1 MIRKILIAAKG
12 LSLMLC
18 CVLLTVFSQGSREGA
33 ANGIKLCLN
42 VLVPSLFPFM
52 ALTNLFAQTG
62 LCQKLGK
69 PLNKLTQKLLG
80 LSGAAAPVI
89 LMSLIGG
96 YPVGA
101 AGIAQLRRQNA
112 LSGAEAEQAALF
124 AVCAGPGFVIS
135 FAGAGLF
142 GSVNIGLIIFAAQAI
157 SVLLTAPLAR
167 LLRRKEEYSS
177 EKELSSSSSPFS
189 QALVGSVYSAAKSM
203 LTICAFVLLFSA
215 FSGILLQMLPGSAFL
230 TAAAAMLEVSS
241 GIVMLSRGSPVEA
254 AAFLIGFGGICV
266 HFQIFAALGEV
277 RVSKALFFV
286 FRIIQGLLTASL
298 THIGLR
304 LLPQKEAV
312 FSTSHIDRAAVFG
325 GSVLSG
331 AALIGVTICFLAS
344 VKQAIKKQ

>member
-1 MIRKILIAAKG
+1 MIRKFFTAAKC
-12 LSLMLC
+12 LLLALC

-33 ANGIKLCLN
+33 ANGIKLSLN

-52 ALTNLFAQTG
+52 AVTNLFTQTG
-62 LCQKLGK
+62 LCQRLGR
-69 PLNKLTQKLLG
+69 PLNKLTQRLFG

-101 AGIAQLRRQNA
+101 GGIAQLRRQNA
-112 LSGAEAEQAALF
+112 LSEAEAEQAALF

-135 FAGAGLF
+135 FVGAGLY
-142 GSVNIGLIIFAAQAI
+142 GNRDIGLIMFASQAL

-167 LLRRKEEYSS
+167 LLRRKESYYSVR
-177 EKELSSSSSPFS
+177 ELSSPPVAFS
-189 QALVGSVYSAAKSM
+189 QALVSSVYSAAKSM

-215 FSGILLQMLPGSAFL
+215 FSGMLFQMLPGSVYL
-230 TAAAAMLEVSS
+230 TATAAMLEVTS
-241 GIVMLSRGSPVEA
+241 GAVSLAKSFPVEA
-254 AAFLIGFGGICV
+254 VAFLVGFGGLCT
-266 HFQIFAALGEV
+266 HFQIFAALKEV
-277 RVSKALFFV
+277 RVSKTLFFL
-286 FRIIQGLLTASL
+286 FRIIQGLLTSAL
-298 THIGLR
+298 THTGLR

-331 AALIGVTICFLAS
+331 AALVGVTICFLAS
-344 VKQAIKKQ
+344 VKQTIKHQ

>member
-1 MIRKILIAAKG
+1 MIRKFFTAAKC
-12 LSLMLC
+12 LLLALC

-42 VLVPSLFPFM
+42 VLAPSLFPFM
-52 ALTNLFAQTG
+52 AVTNLFAQTG
-62 LCQKLGK
+62 LCQRLGR
-69 PLNKLTQKLLG
+69 PLNKITQKLFG

-101 AGIAQLRRQNA
+101 GGIAQLRRQNA
-112 LSGAEAEQAALF
+112 LSDSEAEQAALF

-135 FAGAGLF
+135 FAGAGLL
-142 GSVNIGLIIFAAQAI
+142 GSVNIGLIIFATQVM

-167 LLRRKEEYSS
+167 LLRREKSHYS
-177 EKELSSSSSPFS
+177 KGELSLSSVPFS
-189 QALVGSVYSAAKSM
+189 QALVISVYSAAKSM
-203 LTICAFVLLFSA
+203 LIICAFVLLFSA
-215 FSGILLQMLPGSAFL
+215 FSGMLFQMMPGSAFL

-241 GIVMLSRGSPVEA
+241 GIVNLSRSSPVEA
-254 AAFLIGFGGICV
+254 VAFFIGFGGICV

-277 RVSKALFFV
+277 RVSKTLFFL
-286 FRIIQGLLTASL
+286 FRIIQGLLTTAL

-304 LLPQKEAV
+304 LVPQKEAV
-312 FSTSHIDRAAVFG
+312 FSTSHVDRAAVFG

-331 AALIGVTICFLAS
+331 AALVGVTICFLAS
-344 VKQAIKKQ
+344 VKQAIKHQ

>member
-1 MIRKILIAAKG
+1 MTHKFFTAAKC

-33 ANGIKLCLN
+33 ANGIKLSLN

-52 ALTNLFAQTG
+52 AVTNLFAQTG
-62 LCQKLGK
+62 LCQRLGRPLKKTTKKLF
-69 PLNKLTQKLLG
+69 G

-101 AGIAQLRRQNA
+101 SGIAQLRRQNA
-112 LSGAEAEQAALF
+112 LSDAEAEQASLF

-135 FAGAGLF
+135 FVGAGLY
-142 GSVNIGLIIFAAQAI
+142 GSSDIGFIIFAAQVM

-167 LLRRKEEYSS
+167 LFRRKGVYCSN
-177 EKELSSSSSPFS
+177 KELLTPFLPFS
-189 QALVGSVYSAAKSM
+189 RALVSSVYSAAKSM
-203 LTICAFVLLFSA
+203 LIICAFVLIFSA
-215 FSGILLQMLPGSAFL
+215 FSGMMFQMLPGSVFVTSAS
-230 TAAAAMLEVSS
+230 AMLEVSS
-241 GIVMLSRGSPVEA
+241 GVVNLTQGYPIEA
-254 AAFLIGFGGICV
+254 VAFLIGFGGLCV

-277 RVSKALFFV
+277 RLSKNLFFL
-286 FRIIQGLLTASL
+286 FRIIQGLLTAAL
-298 THIGLR
+298 THAGLR
-304 LLPQKEAV
+304 LLPRKVAV
-312 FSTSHIDRAAVFG
+312 FSTSHVDSAAIFG

-331 AALIGVTICFLAS
+331 AVLIGVTICFLAS

>member
-18 CVLLTVFSQGSREGA
+18 CVLLTVFSQGSRESA

-157 SVLLTAPLAR
+157 SVLLTAA
-167 LLRRKEEYSS
+167 
-177 EKELSSSSSPFS
+177 
-189 QALVGSVYSAAKSM
+189 
-203 LTICAFVLLFSA
+203 
-215 FSGILLQMLPGSAFL
+215 
-230 TAAAAMLEVSS
+230 
-241 GIVMLSRGSPVEA
+241 
-254 AAFLIGFGGICV
+254 
-266 HFQIFAALGEV
+266 
-277 RVSKALFFV
+277 
-286 FRIIQGLLTASL
+286 L
-298 THIGLR
+298 THIELR

>member
-18 CVLLTVFSQGSREGA
+18 CVLLTVFSQGSRESA

-52 ALTNLFAQTG
+52 ALTNLFAQMG

-69 PLNKLTQKLLG
+69 PLNKLTQKLL
-80 LSGAAAPVI
+80 
-89 LMSLIGG
+89 
-96 YPVGA
+96 
-101 AGIAQLRRQNA
+101 A

-177 EKELSSSSSPFS
+177 GKELSSSSSPFS

-241 GIVMLSRGSPVEA
+241 GVVMLSRGSPVEA

-277 RVSKALFFV
+277 RVSKALFFI
-286 FRIIQGLLTASL
+286 FRIIQGLLTAAL

-312 FSTSHIDRAAVFG
+312 FSTLHIDRAAVFG
-325 GSVLSG
+325 GSVLSS